1 MNTIKTISVLGAAV
15 LLASSLGSAVAEDA
29 DQTRSQDRIR
39 EELNLQTP
47 DAEQAQ
53 DRVRE
58 QSMDRLHQ
66 ADGQG
71 EVDGKLEK
79 KMQQKKHQVRNEQK
93 YKESSETRQSGMG
106 SGSMARPGR

>member
-66 ADGQG
+66 ADG
-71 EVDGKLEK
+71 EADGKLEK